1 MWSRLG
7 RHPGLQGKKIPGHPC
22 LQQQEQRWQS
32 ENVCLITGLS
42 GISWRGIVP
51 RSPLLLCDS
60 VQTQTSLLPAQKW
73 EVQIMLHD
81 AKTST
86 VILVIFPRQE
96 QSLHQVCQK
105 QEEGCQMTLES
116 KCQMTKENRS
126 TGGFVVV
133 GWLVVCFFLWLVCFL
148 FQHCQGNCSKTKIRH
163 RLRACRREISF

>member
-1 MWSRLG
+1 M
-7 RHPGLQGKKIPGHPC
+7 
-22 LQQQEQRWQS
+22 
-32 ENVCLITGLS
+32 
-42 GISWRGIVP
+42 P

-86 VILVIFPRQE
+86 AILVIFPRQE

-126 TGGFVVV
+126 TGVLLLLIGCLFLSFFGWFGFY
-133 GWLVVCFFLWLVCFL
+133 FNIAKETA
-148 FQHCQGNCSKTKIRH
+148 QKEK
-163 RLRACRREISF
+163 